1 MNSHE
6 AGEGW
11 LQIGDNIAGLYQPAG
26 EVGAAIGGA
35 EQVAD
40 VDVSSAHQFFE
51 SATGNAGM
59 TQFPEFGIDMGGAP
73 TVGADAALSS
83 MPTGAESQ
91 LSGNGMQMI
100 NGLLEMASAI
110 PGGSFLSAIL
120 SFLQMLFSPQNL
132 AGMLDPSALYAQAA
146 SAAEMLRKGV
156 QP

>member
-11 LQIGDNIAGLYQPAG
+11 LQIGDNVAGIYQPAA
-26 EVGAAIGGA
+26 EIGAAAGA
-35 EQVAD
+35 EHVAD

-51 SATGNAGM
+51 AATGNAGLA
-59 TQFPEFGIDMGGAP
+59 QFPDFSIEMN
-73 TVGADAALSS
+73 LSS
-83 MPTGAESQ
+83 VPTGAESQ
-91 LSGNGMQMI
+91 LAGNGMQMI
-100 NGLLEMASAI
+100 NGLLEMASAF

-146 SAAEMLRKGV
+146 SAAEMLKKGV

>member
-11 LQIGDNIAGLYQPAG
+11 LQIGDNVAGLYQPAG

-35 EQVAD
+35 EQVPTWLFPLRTN
-40 VDVSSAHQFFE
+40 SSNRQPA
-51 SATGNAGM
+51 
-59 TQFPEFGIDMGGAP
+59 
-73 TVGADAALSS
+73 
-83 MPTGAESQ
+83 
-91 LSGNGMQMI
+91 
-100 NGLLEMASAI
+100 
-110 PGGSFLSAIL
+110 
-120 SFLQMLFSPQNL
+120 MLFSPQNL

>member
-11 LQIGDNIAGLYQPAG
+11 LQIGDNLAGIYHPAG
-26 EVGAAIGGA
+26 ELGAALGA

-40 VDVSSAHQFFE
+40 MDVSSAHQFFD
-51 SATGNAGM
+51 SATNSAGLAE
-59 TQFPEFGIDMGGAP
+59 FPEFSIDLGGGA
-73 TVGADAALSS
+73 TVGADATLSS

-91 LSGNGMQMI
+91 LAGNGMQMI
-100 NGLLEMASAI
+100 NGLLEMASAV
-110 PGGSFLSAIL
+110 PGGGFLSAVL

-146 SAAEMLRKGV
+146 SAAEMLKKGM